1 MHYNVWRFMEK
12 KYYTQKEF
20 EDLVESIADAVN
32 NFSFLV
38 FIGAGISQSQ
48 GYPNW
53 DGYVEKLIHYWQSH
67 INDFEEAKGKISN
80 KLLNQ
85 FDEVLVAN
93 ISHKRKIDLLYTL
106 LEKTLGDK
114 FEEVKLN
121 FEKYFFKE
129 VEPDYLENKVIAEL
143 IKLNPIFG
151 TSNYD
156 FEIEKHLSRSK
167 QKRDF
172 RQINNLQEF
181 VQLNDSLHSGDV
193 LHLHGTSDGDGKLF
207 VSSSKDYS
215 RQYLR
220 EKEDFGKLQEWFTH
234 KSPVVLFLGS
244 SLEEDEIMSLLPQSA
259 INFALMKA
267 NSWES
272 EEYRQLY
279 NESFQRNNNTSI
291 LWFGDNF
298 EILPEVVED
307 IVKAVQKKLK
317 VPDNIE
323 DWSLLR
329 SVRTPDDTFKKLLD
343 KYSKDI
349 EYLSDIFQTED
360 KVLAKKILKNV
371 LDVSTAFENLGRL
384 STFWDLL
391 HNNID
396 CLESN
401 DKLKVFEIFQKQKIN
416 THCGTAFEVYEKLSN
431 EKQVNQERLEEAR
444 KNISKV
450 QDIFRTPF
458 SKDSYLMGYWLS
470 NQAQHYSKYSSLF
483 YDDPNI
489 KISLSK
495 NMLSDISEIIS
506 KESSFRY
513 LSFKEIVLDDI
524 VKVIYNSLLNNSLY
538 LEEDFILDNFP
549 EEFLKTRI
557 FQRILVNLDNKNNL
571 DDKLIK
577 RLIDNIDFSDS
588 IFGDELN
595 EFIRNHEPEI
605 KNGGKE
611 IQAHYQNGIGEPEGG
626 TVHEQS
632 FITIEQI
639 SELDEEKI
647 LEILLPSES
656 EGFSSRESFLIEK
669 TNQATSEFIIDI
681 LKQKN
686 ELSDKLEKII
696 CDNGQILMEN
706 FEKIFID
713 VILDDNFDIDLR
725 KACEKIYIENF
736 NLNQFSWEER
746 NLFLELINKEKF
758 DSQLFEILWKIK
770 VNKLKIIF
778 SEDKPE
784 VPELI
789 EINYFIS
796 TELGRYLDTLIRLNK
811 KDKKKHVKIK
821 NITDS
826 VYQREF
832 REFTQGALTDIE
844 KSIEYDE
851 ISINTFRGYSYSITG
866 FSEEDFD
873 KFIAVGKEIL
883 SKGLVEDFSKQNFF
897 LLALSKISPNSTLKI
912 DWENINFS
920 WLIYMILN
928 NEYVFKLEEQWIEE
942 VLLHDN
948 GQYVMQ
954 ILNSMGDE
962 GSLVNKLNK
971 VYNIFKDV
979 IEEYTGIIKIDSLS
993 IYIKNQ
999 KDEKKK
1005 SLLIEILF
1013 LLLDNSKIA
1022 KSYFMLETLSEIMN
1036 MLDEQQQKKLAG
1048 HSNLYKILT
1057 PLEID
1062 SLKRLVD

>member
-1 MHYNVWRFMEK
+1 MK
-12 KYYTQKEF
+12 KDYYTQKEF
-20 EDLVESIADAVN
+20 ENLVESIAGAVN
-32 NFSFLV
+32 NFKFLV

-67 INDFEEAKGKISN
+67 INDFTEAKGKISN

-172 RQINNLQEF
+172 RKINNLQEF
-181 VQLNDSLHSGDV
+181 VRLNDSLHSGDI
-193 LHLHGTSDGDGKLF
+193 LHLHGTSDGDSNLF
-207 VSSSKDYS
+207 VSSSNDYS

-220 EKEDFGKLQEWFTH
+220 EKEDFGKLQEWFTN

-244 SLEEDEIMSLLPQSA
+244 SLEEDEILSLLPQSA

-272 EEYRQLY
+272 DEYRQLY
-279 NESFQRNNNTSI
+279 NESFQRHNNTSI

-298 EILPEVVED
+298 ESLPEVVEN
-307 IVKAVQKKLK
+307 IVKAVQKMLK

-329 SVRTPDDTFKKLLD
+329 SVSTPDDTFKKLLE
-343 KYSKDI
+343 KYSSDI
-349 EYLSDIFQTED
+349 KYLSDIFQTED

-371 LDVSTAFENLGRL
+371 LEVSVAFENLGGL
-384 STFWDLL
+384 STFWNLL
-391 HNNID
+391 NNNIG

-401 DKLKVFEIFQKQKIN
+401 DKLKFFEIFQKQKIGIHWD
-416 THCGTAFEVYEKLSN
+416 TTFEVYEKLSN
-431 EKQVNQERLEEAR
+431 EKQISQERLEEAR
-444 KNISKV
+444 KNISEA
-450 QDIFRTPF
+450 QDFFRTPF

-470 NQAQHYSKYSSLF
+470 NHLQHYSKYTSIF
-483 YDDPNI
+483 YDGQNI

-495 NMLSDISEIIS
+495 NMLSDISEFIS

-513 LSFKEIVLDDI
+513 LSFKKIVLNDI
-524 VKVIYNSLLNNSLY
+524 VKVIYNSLLNNNLY

-571 DDKLIK
+571 DDELIK
-577 RLIDNIDFSDS
+577 RLIDNIDFTDS

-595 EFIRNHEPEI
+595 EFIRNHELEI

-611 IQAHYQNGIGEPEGG
+611 IQAHYQDAISELEGG

-647 LEILLPSES
+647 LEILLTSES

-669 TNQATSEFIIDI
+669 TNQATSELIINI
-681 LKQKN
+681 LKQES
-686 ELSDKLEKII
+686 ELSEKLEKII

-746 NLFLELINKEKF
+746 NLFRELINKEKF
-758 DSQLFEILWKIK
+758 DSKLFEILLKIK
-770 VNKLKIIF
+770 VNKLKKFF
-778 SEDKPE
+778 SEEKPE
-784 VPELI
+784 VPEVI

-796 TELGRYLDTLIRLNK
+796 TELGRYLDILISLNK
-811 KDKKKHVKIK
+811 KDRKKHVKIK

-826 VYQREF
+826 VYQPEF
-832 REFTQGALTDIE
+832 REFTQGALSDIE
-844 KSIEYDE
+844 KSIEYDK

-866 FSEEDFD
+866 FSEEYFD
-873 KFIAVGKEIL
+873 KFITVGKEIL

-897 LLALSKISPNSTLKI
+897 LLALSKISPNSTLEI

-920 WLIYMILN
+920 WLIYMVLN
-928 NEYVFKLEEQWIEE
+928 NEYVFNFEEQWIKE

-948 GQYVMQ
+948 GQYVMGL
-954 ILNSMGDE
+954 LNSMGGKD
-962 GSLVNKLNK
+962 SLVNKLDK
-971 VYNIFKDV
+971 VYNIFKDT
-979 IEEYTGIIKIDSLS
+979 IKKYTGNVKIDSLS
-993 IYIKNQ
+993 VYINNQ
-999 KDEKKK
+999 ENEKKK
-1005 SLLIEILF
+1005 SLLIEMLF

-1022 KSYFMLETLSEIMN
+1022 KSYFMLHTLSEIMK

-1048 HSNLYKILT
+1048 HNNLYKVLT